1 MAYQVVERCELN
13 VGERV
18 GNRYVVEKVLGEG
31 SFGKVYRVKDTDG
44 TVYALKLLHLWDVA
58 PGTRQPL
65 MERFEMEFKTGQI
78 DCEYLVQSVDY
89 GKIGGNPY
97 IVMEFCPGGDLT
109 PCLGKDGQRIP
120 EICQQILLGL
130 RALHVN
136 GKVHR
141 DLKPE
146 NVLFKSNGVAALTDF
161 GIAGDRNH
169 RMTERN
175 ILGKPLQIFGTYA
188 YMPPEQVSRR
198 PGGATVLPTT
208 DIFSFGVMTF
218 QLLTGKLPFGEL
230 TNHNELA
237 NYQKRGKNGD
247 WSRHLLYGV
256 EHGNQWMQLLEG
268 CLQPNFKK
276 RMQSVDEVLRY
287 LPAVVGHEY
296 KLSPAP
302 PVPQTQPNVAV
313 ESGTCLR
320 VMQGEEYGKVYNLS
334 GMVATGARIITMGRD
349 AENLIALK
357 DDISFYTSR
366 YHCCIEA
373 HLAPGW
379 IIRDGQWNEQGK
391 QWMESSNG
399 TFVNSTQVTPTGYIL
414 EPGDIVS
421 IGDIKLKFE
430 IN

>member
-13 VGERV
+13 IGERV

-44 TVYALKLLHLWDVA
+44 TIYALKLLHLWDVA
-58 PGTRQPL
+58 PGIRQSL

-109 PCLGKDGQRIP
+109 PLIGQNAHKTA

-130 RALHVN
+130 RTLHMN

-146 NVLFKSNGVAALTDF
+146 NVLFKTNRVAALTDF

-175 ILGKPLQIFGTYA
+175 ILGRPQQVFGTYA
-188 YMPPEQVSRR
+188 YMPPEQVNRQR
-198 PGGATVLPTT
+198 GGVTVLPTT
-208 DIFSFGVMTF
+208 DIFSFGVMAF

-237 NYQKRGKNGD
+237 NYQKRGKNGE
-247 WSRHLLYGV
+247 WRRHLLNGI
-256 EHGNQWMQLLEG
+256 ENGNQWLQLLEG
-268 CLQPNFKK
+268 CLQPNLKK
-276 RMQSVDEVLRY
+276 RLQSVDEVLKI
-287 LPAVVGHEY
+287 LPTGSCGH
-296 KLSPAP
+296 LSIPAAP
-302 PVPQTQPNVAV
+302 INIKINNGK
-313 ESGTCLR
+313 GTCLH
-320 VMQGEEYGKVYNLS
+320 VIQGDQYGAIYNLS
-334 GMVATGARIITMGRD
+334 DMVAFGNRIITLGR
-349 AENLIALK
+349 EPGNLIVLK
-357 DDISFYTSR
+357 DDVNFYISR
-366 YHCCIEA
+366 WHCCIEV
-373 HLAPGW
+373 HPTLGW
-379 IIRDGQWNEQGK
+379 IVRDGQWYEQGK
-391 QWMESSNG
+391 KWVESSNG
-399 TFVNSTQVTPTGYIL
+399 TYVNSIQVSPSGYIL
-414 EPGDIVS
+414 ETGDIIS
-421 IGDIKLKFE
+421 IGDIKIRFE

>member
-13 VGERV
+13 IGERV

-44 TVYALKLLHLWDVA
+44 TIYALKLLHLWDVT
-58 PGTRQPL
+58 PDIRQPL
-65 MERFEMEFKTGQI
+65 IERFEMEFETGQI

-89 GKIGGNPY
+89 GKVGGNPY

-109 PCLGKDGQRIP
+109 PFIGQNTHKTA
-120 EICQQILLGL
+120 EICQQILMGL
-130 RALHVN
+130 RTLHLN

-146 NVLFKSNGVAALTDF
+146 NVLFKANGVAALTDF

-175 ILGKPLQIFGTYA
+175 ILGRPQQVFGTYA
-188 YMPPEQVSRR
+188 YMPPEQVNRQR
-198 PGGATVLPTT
+198 GGVTVLPTT
-208 DIFSFGVMTF
+208 DIFSFGVMAF

-230 TNHNELA
+230 TNHNELV

-247 WSRHLLYGV
+247 WSRHLLNGI
-256 EHGNQWMQLLEG
+256 ENSNQWMQLLEG
-268 CLQPNFKK
+268 CLQANLKK
-276 RMQSVDEVLRY
+276 RIQSVDDILRL
-287 LPAVVGHEY
+287 LPDVSHPSVF
-296 KLSPAP
+296 KPTP
-302 PVPQTQPNVAV
+302 PVDTKNRNEA
-313 ESGTCLR
+313 GTCLR
-320 VMQGEEYGKVYNLS
+320 VMQGEQYGTIYNLS
-334 GMVATGARIITMGRD
+334 DMLASGKRIITLGR
-349 AENLIALK
+349 EVGNLIALK
-357 DDISFYTSR
+357 DDMSYYMSR

-373 HLAPGW
+373 HSSSGW
-379 IIRDGQWNEQGK
+379 ILRDGQWNVQKK

-399 TFVNSTQVTPTGYIL
+399 TYVNSKQVSQLGHIL
-414 EPGDIVS
+414 ETGDIIS
-421 IGDIKLKFE
+421 IGDIKIRFE

>member
-13 VGERV
+13 IGERV

-44 TVYALKLLHLWDVA
+44 TIYALKLLHLWDVT
-58 PGTRQPL
+58 PDIRQPL

-89 GKIGGNPY
+89 GKVGGNPY

-109 PCLGKDGQRIP
+109 PFIGQNTHKTA
-120 EICQQILLGL
+120 EICQQILMGL
-130 RALHVN
+130 RTLHLN

-146 NVLFKSNGVAALTDF
+146 NVLFKANGVAALTDF

-175 ILGKPLQIFGTYA
+175 ILGRPQQVFGTYA
-188 YMPPEQVSRR
+188 YMPPEQVNRQR
-198 PGGATVLPTT
+198 GGVTVLPTT
-208 DIFSFGVMTF
+208 DIFSFGVMAF

-247 WSRHLLYGV
+247 WSRHLLNGI
-256 EHGNQWMQLLEG
+256 ENSNQWMQLLEG
-268 CLQPNFKK
+268 CLQANLKK
-276 RMQSVDEVLRY
+276 RIQSVDDILRL
-287 LPAVVGHEY
+287 LPDVSHPSVF
-296 KLSPAP
+296 KPTP
-302 PVPQTQPNVAV
+302 PVDTKNRNEA
-313 ESGTCLR
+313 GTCLR
-320 VMQGEEYGKVYNLS
+320 VMQGEQCGTIYNLS
-334 GMVATGARIITMGRD
+334 DMLASGKRIITLGR
-349 AENLIALK
+349 EVGNLIALK
-357 DDISFYTSR
+357 DDMSYYMSR

-373 HLAPGW
+373 HSSSGW
-379 IIRDGQWNEQGK
+379 ILRDGQWNVQKK
-391 QWMESSNG
+391 QWMVSSNG
-399 TFVNSTQVTPTGYIL
+399 TYVNSKQVSQLGHIL
-414 EPGDIVS
+414 ETGDIIS
-421 IGDIKLKFE
+421 IGDIKIRFE

>member
-1 MAYQVVERCELN
+1 MAYQVVERCEFN
-13 VGERV
+13 IGERV

-44 TVYALKLLHLWDVA
+44 TIYALKLLHLWDVT
-58 PGTRQPL
+58 PDIRQPL

-89 GKIGGNPY
+89 GKVGGNPY

-109 PCLGKDGQRIP
+109 PFIGQNTHKTA
-120 EICQQILLGL
+120 EICQQILMGL
-130 RALHVN
+130 RTLHLN

-146 NVLFKSNGVAALTDF
+146 NVLFKANGVAALTDF

-175 ILGKPLQIFGTYA
+175 ILGRPQQVFGTYA
-188 YMPPEQVSRR
+188 YMPPEQVNRQR
-198 PGGATVLPTT
+198 GGVTVLPTT
-208 DIFSFGVMTF
+208 DIFSFGVMAF

-247 WSRHLLYGV
+247 WSRHLLSGI
-256 EHGNQWMQLLEG
+256 ENGNQWMQLLEG
-268 CLQPNFKK
+268 CLQANLKK
-276 RMQSVDEVLRY
+276 RIQSVDEVLRL
-287 LPAVVGHEY
+287 LPAVSH
-296 KLSPAP
+296 SSAFNPIP
-302 PVPQTQPNVAV
+302 PVDTNHRK
-313 ESGTCLR
+313 ETGTCLR
-320 VMQGEEYGKVYNLS
+320 VMQGEQYGTVYNLS
-334 GMVATGARIITMGRD
+334 DIVASGKRIITLGR
-349 AENLIALK
+349 ETGNLIELK
-357 DDISFYTSR
+357 DNVSCYTSR

-373 HLAPGW
+373 HSASGW
-379 IIRDGQWNEQGK
+379 IIRDGQWNGQSR

-399 TFVNSTQVTPTGYIL
+399 TFVNSQQVTYTGYIL
-414 EPGDIVS
+414 EAGDIIS
-421 IGDIKLKFE
+421 IGDIKIRFE
-430 IN
+430 NH

>member
-13 VGERV
+13 IGERV

-44 TVYALKLLHLWDVA
+44 TIYALKLLHLWDVT
-58 PGTRQPL
+58 PDIRQPL

-89 GKIGGNPY
+89 GKVGGNPY

-109 PCLGKDGQRIP
+109 PFIGQNTHKTA
-120 EICQQILLGL
+120 EICQQILMGL
-130 RALHVN
+130 RTLHLN

-146 NVLFKSNGVAALTDF
+146 NVLFKANGVAALTDF

-175 ILGKPLQIFGTYA
+175 ILGRPQQVFGTYA
-188 YMPPEQVSRR
+188 YMPPEQVNRQR
-198 PGGATVLPTT
+198 GGVTVLPTT
-208 DIFSFGVMTF
+208 DIFSFGVMAF

-247 WSRHLLYGV
+247 WSRHLLNGI
-256 EHGNQWMQLLEG
+256 ENSNQWMQLLEG
-268 CLQPNFKK
+268 CLQANLKK
-276 RMQSVDEVLRY
+276 RIQSVDDILRL
-287 LPAVVGHEY
+287 LPDVSHPSVF
-296 KLSPAP
+296 KPTP
-302 PVPQTQPNVAV
+302 PVDTKNRNEA
-313 ESGTCLR
+313 GTCLR
-320 VMQGEEYGKVYNLS
+320 VMQGEQYGTIYNLS
-334 GMVATGARIITMGRD
+334 DMLASGKRIITLGR
-349 AENLIALK
+349 EVGNLIALK
-357 DDISFYTSR
+357 DDMSYYMSR

-373 HLAPGW
+373 HSSSGW
-379 IIRDGQWNEQGK
+379 ILRDGQWNVQKK

-399 TFVNSTQVTPTGYIL
+399 TYVNSKQVSQLGHIL
-414 EPGDIVS
+414 ETGDIIS
-421 IGDIKLKFE
+421 IGDIKIRFE

>member
-13 VGERV
+13 IGERV

-44 TVYALKLLHLWDVA
+44 TIYALKLLHLWDVT
-58 PGTRQPL
+58 PDIRQPL

-78 DCEYLVQSVDY
+78 DCEYLVQSIDY
-89 GKIGGNPY
+89 GKVGGNPY

-109 PCLGKDGQRIP
+109 PFVGQKTHKIA
-120 EICQQILLGL
+120 EICQQILMGL
-130 RALHVN
+130 RTLHLN

-146 NVLFKSNGVAALTDF
+146 NVLFKANGVAALTDF

-175 ILGKPLQIFGTYA
+175 ILGRPQQVFGTYA
-188 YMPPEQVSRR
+188 YMPPEQVNRQR
-198 PGGATVLPTT
+198 GGVTVLPTT
-208 DIFSFGVMTF
+208 DIFSFGVMAF

-230 TNHNELA
+230 TNHNELV

-247 WSRHLLYGV
+247 WSRHLLNGI
-256 EHGNQWMQLLEG
+256 ENSNQWMQLLEG
-268 CLQPNFKK
+268 CLQANLKK
-276 RMQSVDEVLRY
+276 RIQSVDDILRL
-287 LPAVVGHEY
+287 LPDVSHPSVF
-296 KLSPAP
+296 KPTP
-302 PVPQTQPNVAV
+302 PVDTKNRNEA
-313 ESGTCLR
+313 GTCLR
-320 VMQGEEYGKVYNLS
+320 VMQGEQYGTIYNLS
-334 GMVATGARIITMGRD
+334 DMLASGKRIITLGR
-349 AENLIALK
+349 EVGNLIALK
-357 DDISFYTSR
+357 DDMSYYMSR

-373 HLAPGW
+373 HSSSGW
-379 IIRDGQWNEQGK
+379 ILRDGQWNVQKK

-399 TFVNSTQVTPTGYIL
+399 TYVNSKQVSQLGHIL
-414 EPGDIVS
+414 ETGDIIS
-421 IGDIKLKFE
+421 IGDIKIRFE

>member
-13 VGERV
+13 IGERV

-31 SFGKVYRVKDTDG
+31 SFGKVYCVKDTDG
-44 TVYALKLLHLWDVA
+44 TIYALKLLHLWDVT
-58 PGTRQPL
+58 PDIRQPL

-89 GKIGGNPY
+89 GKVGGNPY

-109 PCLGKDGQRIP
+109 PFIGQNTHKTA
-120 EICQQILLGL
+120 EICQQILMGL
-130 RALHVN
+130 RTLHLN

-146 NVLFKSNGVAALTDF
+146 NVLFKANGVAALTDF

-175 ILGKPLQIFGTYA
+175 ILGRPQQVFGTYA
-188 YMPPEQVSRR
+188 YMPPEQVNRQR
-198 PGGATVLPTT
+198 GGVTVLPTT
-208 DIFSFGVMTF
+208 DIFSFGVMAF

-247 WSRHLLYGV
+247 WSRHLLNGI
-256 EHGNQWMQLLEG
+256 ENSNQWMQLLEG
-268 CLQPNFKK
+268 CLQANLKK
-276 RMQSVDEVLRY
+276 RIQSVDDILRL
-287 LPAVVGHEY
+287 LPDVSHPSVF
-296 KLSPAP
+296 KPTP
-302 PVPQTQPNVAV
+302 PVGTKNRNEA
-313 ESGTCLR
+313 GTCLR
-320 VMQGEEYGKVYNLS
+320 VMQGEQYGTIYNLS
-334 GMVATGARIITMGRD
+334 DMLASGKRIITLGR
-349 AENLIALK
+349 EVGNLIALK
-357 DDISFYTSR
+357 DDMSYYMSR

-373 HLAPGW
+373 HSSSGW
-379 IIRDGQWNEQGK
+379 ILRDGQWNVQKK

-399 TFVNSTQVTPTGYIL
+399 TYVNSKQVSQLGHIL
-414 EPGDIVS
+414 ETGDIIS
-421 IGDIKLKFE
+421 IGDIKIRFE

>member
-13 VGERV
+13 IGERV

-44 TVYALKLLHLWDVA
+44 TIYALKLLHLWDVT
-58 PGTRQPL
+58 PDIRQPL

-78 DCEYLVQSVDY
+78 DCEYLVHSIDY
-89 GKIGGNPY
+89 GKVGGNPY

-109 PCLGKDGQRIP
+109 PFIGQNTPKIA

-130 RALHVN
+130 RTLHLN
-136 GKVHR
+136 EKVHR

-146 NVLFKSNGVAALTDF
+146 NVLFKANGVAALTDF

-175 ILGKPLQIFGTYA
+175 ILGRPQQVFGTYA
-188 YMPPEQVSRR
+188 YMPPEQVNRQR
-198 PGGATVLPTT
+198 GGVTVLPTT
-208 DIFSFGVMTF
+208 DIFSFGVLAF

-247 WSRHLLYGV
+247 WSRRLLSGI
-256 EHGNQWMQLLEG
+256 ENGNQWMQLLEG
-268 CLQPNFKK
+268 CLQANLKK
-276 RMQSVDEVLRY
+276 RIQSVDEVLRL
-287 LPAVVGHEY
+287 LPAVSH
-296 KLSPAP
+296 SSAFNPIP
-302 PVPQTQPNVAV
+302 PLDTNHRKDT
-313 ESGTCLR
+313 GTCLR
-320 VMQGEEYGKVYNLS
+320 VMQGEQYGTVYNLS
-334 GMVATGARIITMGRD
+334 DIVASGKRIITLGR
-349 AENLIALK
+349 ETGNLIVLK
-357 DDISFYTSR
+357 DNVSCYMSR

-373 HLAPGW
+373 HSASGW
-379 IIRDGQWNEQGK
+379 IIRDGQWNGQSR

-399 TFVNSTQVTPTGYIL
+399 TFVNSQQVTYTGYIL
-414 EPGDIVS
+414 EAGDIIS
-421 IGDIKLKFE
+421 IGDIKIRFE
-430 IN
+430 NH

>member
-13 VGERV
+13 IGERV

-44 TVYALKLLHLWDVA
+44 TIYALKLLHLWDVT
-58 PGTRQPL
+58 PDIRQPL
-65 MERFEMEFKTGQI
+65 IERFEMEFETGQI

-89 GKIGGNPY
+89 GKVGGNPY

-109 PCLGKDGQRIP
+109 PFIGQNTHKTA
-120 EICQQILLGL
+120 EICQQILMGL
-130 RALHVN
+130 RTLHLN

-146 NVLFKSNGVAALTDF
+146 NVLFKANGVAALTDF

-175 ILGKPLQIFGTYA
+175 ILGRPQQVFGTYA
-188 YMPPEQVSRR
+188 YMPPEQVNRQ
-198 PGGATVLPTT
+198 GGGVTVLPTT
-208 DIFSFGVMTF
+208 DIFSFGVMAF

-247 WSRHLLYGV
+247 WSRHLLNGI
-256 EHGNQWMQLLEG
+256 ENSNQWMQLLEG
-268 CLQPNFKK
+268 CLQANLKK
-276 RMQSVDEVLRY
+276 RIQSVDDILRL
-287 LPAVVGHEY
+287 LPDVSHPSVF
-296 KLSPAP
+296 KPTP
-302 PVPQTQPNVAV
+302 PVDTKNRNEA
-313 ESGTCLR
+313 GTCLR
-320 VMQGEEYGKVYNLS
+320 VMQGEQYGTIYNLS
-334 GMVATGARIITMGRD
+334 DMLASGKRIITLGR
-349 AENLIALK
+349 EVGNLIALK
-357 DDISFYTSR
+357 DDMSYYMSR

-373 HLAPGW
+373 HSSSGW
-379 IIRDGQWNEQGK
+379 ILRDGQWNVQKK

-399 TFVNSTQVTPTGYIL
+399 TYVNSKQVSQLGHIL
-414 EPGDIVS
+414 ETGDIIS
-421 IGDIKLKFE
+421 IGDIKIRFE

>member
-13 VGERV
+13 IGERV

-31 SFGKVYRVKDTDG
+31 SFGKVYRVKDIDDTI
-44 TVYALKLLHLWDVA
+44 YALKLLHLWDVA
-58 PGTRQPL
+58 PDIRQPL

-109 PCLGKDGQRIP
+109 PLIGQNVHKTA

-130 RALHVN
+130 RTLHMN

-146 NVLFKSNGVAALTDF
+146 NVLFKTNGVAALTDF

-175 ILGKPLQIFGTYA
+175 ILGRPQQVFGTYA
-188 YMPPEQVSRR
+188 YMPPEQVNRQR
-198 PGGATVLPTT
+198 GGVTVLPTT
-208 DIFSFGVMTF
+208 DIFSFGVMAF

-237 NYQKRGKNGD
+237 NYQKRGKNGE
-247 WSRHLLYGV
+247 WSRHLLNGI
-256 EHGNQWMQLLEG
+256 ENGNQWLQLLEG
-268 CLQPNFKK
+268 CLQPNLKK
-276 RMQSVDEVLRY
+276 RIQSVDEVLKI
-287 LPAVVGHEY
+287 LPAGSCGHV
-296 KLSPAP
+296 SIPVAP
-302 PVPQTQPNVAV
+302 VNIKINN
-313 ESGTCLR
+313 EKGTCLH
-320 VMQGEEYGKVYNLS
+320 VMQGDQYGAIYNLS
-334 GMVATGARIITMGRD
+334 DMVASGNRIITLGR
-349 AENLIALK
+349 EPGNLIILK
-357 DDISFYTSR
+357 DDVNFYISR
-366 YHCCIEA
+366 CHCCIEA
-373 HLAPGW
+373 HPAPGW
-379 IIRDGQWNEQGK
+379 IVRDGQWNDQGK
-391 QWMESSNG
+391 QWVESSNG
-399 TFVNSTQVTPTGYIL
+399 TYVNSIQVGPTGYIL
-414 EPGDIVS
+414 ETGDIIS
-421 IGDIKLKFE
+421 IGDIKIRFE

>member
-13 VGERV
+13 IGERV

-44 TVYALKLLHLWDVA
+44 TIYALKLLHLWDVT
-58 PGTRQPL
+58 PDIRQPL

-89 GKIGGNPY
+89 GKVGGNPY

-109 PCLGKDGQRIP
+109 PFIGQNTHKTA
-120 EICQQILLGL
+120 EICQQILMGL
-130 RALHVN
+130 RTLHLN

-146 NVLFKSNGVAALTDF
+146 NVLFKANGVAALTDF

-175 ILGKPLQIFGTYA
+175 ILGRPQQVFGTYA
-188 YMPPEQVSRR
+188 YMPPEQVNRQR
-198 PGGATVLPTT
+198 GGVTVLPTT
-208 DIFSFGVMTF
+208 DIFSFGVMAF

-247 WSRHLLYGV
+247 WSRHLLNGI
-256 EHGNQWMQLLEG
+256 ENSNQWMQLLEG
-268 CLQPNFKK
+268 CLQSNLKK
-276 RMQSVDEVLRY
+276 RIQSVDEVLRL
-287 LPAVVGHEY
+287 LPAVSH
-296 KLSPAP
+296 SSTFNPIP
-302 PVPQTQPNVAV
+302 PVDTKNRK
-313 ESGTCLR
+313 ETGTCLR
-320 VMQGEEYGKVYNLS
+320 VMQGEQYGTVYNLS
-334 GMVATGARIITMGRD
+334 DIVDSGKGIITLGR
-349 AENLIALK
+349 ETGNLIVLK
-357 DDISFYTSR
+357 DNVSCYMSR

-373 HLAPGW
+373 HSASGW
-379 IIRDGQWNEQGK
+379 IIRDGQWNGQSR

-399 TFVNSTQVTPTGYIL
+399 TFVNSQQLTYTGYIL
-414 EPGDIVS
+414 EAGDIIS
-421 IGDIKLKFE
+421 IGDIKIRFE
-430 IN
+430 NH

>member
-13 VGERV
+13 IGERV

-44 TVYALKLLHLWDVA
+44 TIYALKLLHLWDVT
-58 PGTRQPL
+58 PDIRQPL

-78 DCEYLVQSVDY
+78 DCEYLVQSVNY
-89 GKIGGNPY
+89 GKVGGNPY

-109 PCLGKDGQRIP
+109 PFIGQNTHKTA
-120 EICQQILLGL
+120 EICQQILMGL
-130 RALHVN
+130 RTLHLN

-146 NVLFKSNGVAALTDF
+146 NVLFKANGVAALTDF

-175 ILGKPLQIFGTYA
+175 ILGRPQQVFGTYA
-188 YMPPEQVSRR
+188 YMPPEQVNRQR
-198 PGGATVLPTT
+198 GGVTVLPTT
-208 DIFSFGVMTF
+208 DIFSFGVMAF

-247 WSRHLLYGV
+247 WSRHLLNGI
-256 EHGNQWMQLLEG
+256 ENSNRWMQLLEG
-268 CLQPNFKK
+268 CLQANLKK
-276 RMQSVDEVLRY
+276 RIQSVDDILRL
-287 LPAVVGHEY
+287 LPDVSHPSVF
-296 KLSPAP
+296 KPTP
-302 PVPQTQPNVAV
+302 PVDTKNRNEA
-313 ESGTCLR
+313 GTCLR
-320 VMQGEEYGKVYNLS
+320 VMQGEQYGTIYNLS
-334 GMVATGARIITMGRD
+334 DMLASGKRIITLGR
-349 AENLIALK
+349 EVGNLIALK
-357 DDISFYTSR
+357 DDMSYYMSR

-373 HLAPGW
+373 HSSSGW
-379 IIRDGQWNEQGK
+379 ILRDGQWNVQKK

-399 TFVNSTQVTPTGYIL
+399 TYVNSKQVSQLGHIL
-414 EPGDIVS
+414 ETGDIIS
-421 IGDIKLKFE
+421 IGDIKIRFE